1 MEIPLDN
8 KDVCDKLSDYLDSAF
23 GTASDMVSG
32 ASDLLQTPFKSLS
45 DMSDSLIAEG
55 LDDKLKQIDDLRND
69 LLDGVTL
76 SEDWGT
82 KNPLLACIGANAG
95 GIFGFNPLEITDG
108 YFNPGMFPEM
118 LGYIVKAVAEAFM
131 FVLSAA
137 EKAILLALD
146 LIKNAIDLVVID
158 TVLGLVLCLTG
169 HCPKES
175 TENDYTM
182 DVELEDMMQEHGL
195 DLNGAVDLSKYG
207 FDTDQITHIDA
218 LAKAQSNV
226 ENDIKR
232 LAATNSPISLFNT

>member
-1 MEIPLDN
+1 
-8 KDVCDKLSDYLDSAF
+8 
-23 GTASDMVSG
+23 
-32 ASDLLQTPFKSLS
+32 
-45 DMSDSLIAEG
+45 MSDSLIATG

-82 KNPLLACIGANAG
+82 NNSLLACIGGNAG
-95 GIFGFNPLEITDG
+95 GILGFNPLEITDG
-108 YFNPGMFPEM
+108 FFNPGMFPEL

-137 EKAILLALD
+137 EKAILLALNF
-146 LIKNAIDLVVID
+146 IKNAIDLVLID

-169 HCPKES
+169 HCPKHA
-175 TENDYTM
+175 TKNDYTM
-182 DVELEDMMQEHGL
+182 DVQLEDIMQKHGL
-195 DLNGAVDLSKYG
+195 DLSGGVDLSKYG
-207 FDTDQITHIDA
+207 FDTNQITHIDA

-232 LAATNSPISLFNT
+232 LAATNVPISLFNI